1 MKILLKIAKFIFMF
15 IITICIISTLLIKIA
30 SLTVLDKN
38 YIMSK
43 LEESGFYTET
53 YNLIETN
60 FENYI
65 YQSGLKIEALD
76 NICSQKKV
84 TDDINKILS
93 NIYDGTNEKIDTT
106 DLTDNLIENIEEL
119 GMNGDEEA
127 VEKFVKIIS
136 DEYIDSIFHTSY
148 EQKIN
153 NLIVKIKSIIDKLI
167 KIIIIVFAVTFTLL
181 VLVSVKDIANIINT
195 SGITIFASGAFI
207 LILYIIININVKF
220 YGIKLL
226 NDAFT
231 NSLVTI
237 LNDIMSCILKNGII
251 LTIVGL
257 ALISTYSII
266 NVNRKNKKKHNK

>member
-15 IITICIISTLLIKIA
+15 IITICIISTLLIRIA
-30 SLTVLDKN
+30 SLTILDKN
-38 YIMSK
+38 YIISK
-43 LEESGFYTET
+43 LEESNFYTET
-53 YNLIETN
+53 YNLIEIN

-76 NICSQKKV
+76 NICTQKKV
-84 TDDINKILS
+84 TDDINIILS
-93 NIYDGTNEKIDTT
+93 NIYDGTNEKIDTI
-106 DLTDNLIENIEEL
+106 DLTDNLRENIKEL

-195 SGITIFASGAFI
+195 SGISIFASGAFI
-207 LILYIIININVKF
+207 LALYIIIKINVKF
-220 YGIKLL
+220 YGIKVL
-226 NDAFT
+226 NEAFT
-231 NSLVTI
+231 NSLVNI
-237 LNDIMSCILKNGII
+237 SYDIMSCILKNGIVLSI
-251 LTIVGL
+251 IGIV
-257 ALISTYSII
+257 LIVTYSII
-266 NVNRKNKKKHNK
+266 NVNMKNKKKHNK

>member
-1 MKILLKIAKFIFMF
+1 MKILLKIAKFILMF
-15 IITICIISTLLIKIA
+15 IITIFIISTLLIKIA

-106 DLTDNLIENIEEL
+106 ELTDNLRNNIKEL

-127 VEKFVKIIS
+127 VEKFVKVIS

-153 NLIVKIKSIIDKLI
+153 NLIVKINNIIYMII
-167 KIIIIVFAVTFTLL
+167 KTSIIVFAITFTLL
-181 VLVSVKDIANIINT
+181 VLVSVKDIVNIINS
-195 SGITIFASGAFI
+195 SGISIFASGMFV
-207 LILYIIININVKF
+207 LVLYIIINTNVKF
-220 YGIKLL
+220 SGIKVLSE
-226 NDAFT
+226 AFT
-231 NSLVTI
+231 KSLVTI
-237 LNDIMSCILKNGII
+237 LYDIMSCILKNGII
-251 LTIVGL
+251 LSFVGI
-257 ALISTYSII
+257 ALIVTYSII
-266 NVNRKNKKKHNK
+266 NVNRKNKKKYNK